1 MTIAGYIGCAVV
13 VGLVALLGF
22 SLTLVIESTIGKIVS
37 GAITTAICIGVVF
50 GFLFY
55 YNNTAG
61 GRRAFKSQES
71 NLNNGIERTVTVYDV
86 EGEVIKEYD
95 GKFDITYDD
104 DRILF
109 DDENGKRH
117 VIYYPTGTVT
127 IDEK

>member
-13 VGLVALLGF
+13 VGLVALLGICLAVMAD
-22 SLTLVIESTIGKIVS
+22 SITGRIVLITITV
-37 GAITTAICIGVVF
+37 AICIGIVF

-71 NLNNGIERTVTVYDV
+71 SLNNGIERIVTVYDV
-86 EGEVIKEYD
+86 EGEVIKVYD

>member
-1 MTIAGYIGCAVV
+1 MPIIGWVIFVGLAVV
-13 VGLVALLGF
+13 VMLSSAVFGEALDHIGF
-22 SLTLVIESTIGKIVS
+22 GCVV
-37 GAITTAICIGVVF
+37 GAFICIIIMIVMIWYF
-50 GFLFY
+50 Q
-55 YNNTAG
+55 NTAT

-71 NLNNGIERTVTVYDV
+71 NFNNGIERIVKVYDV
-86 EGEVIKEYD
+86 NGQLITQYD
-95 GKFDITYDD
+95 GKFDITYDN